1 MKPVRP
7 DLEPVAYVLSG
18 QQEQLFECASVAVD
32 AASGAILA
40 ADWLGYTIRP
50 SRAPAEAAYLAS

>member
-32 AASGAILA
+32 AASGATLA
-40 ADWLGYTIRP
+40 AIGWLYNP
-50 SRAPAEAAYLAS
+50 AFSRAC